1 VKFANSRTFCVVLAG
16 YAVASLLGSCKP
28 RISNLS
34 EATETDINSVLNQFD
49 PALSTSVDGMLIFNS
64 DGMSTIDREIAKDLY
79 LRYNELTARGDDN
92 RPKFWDQGKTAVFE
106 FNRQAGQPASAFV
119 VPRGIT
125 YQVALKNGTTVPLQV
140 IFTADDVLRSSA
152 WVRNMIAQANSG
164 YWQQKEVPFPPGSSE
179 TMSLPAQKVRIAKTD
194 AGIIIGFNLLNHF
207 SDWGIPSPT
216 AQTPT
221 TDQPA
226 AATSSSSTRYGCDAD
241 YCSANGIGAS
251 DAEKPA
257 ITALPT
263 LYESAI
269 TNVVGLDV
277 QLIKNPS
284 YHVASLNESSRS
296 DFRKKELCHGDVFTV
311 LDGAVKTVG
320 SGFGV
325 YVANAANGCV
335 PLSNTKTQDV
345 LIFGKLGGQM
355 NRSLQAI
362 IGGLKF
368 VKYDSPTVEE
378 ATVTSASVEAAGE
391 KQDLRTF
398 SADLYR
404 WKWDVRG
411 MLGTSFAI
419 STSADQ
425 NDYFQVSGRSQAK
438 GRNVEFVDSKTGY
451 MSETLI
457 GSLEKPEGR
466 AAIAPRT
473 VQADLDEIQSRTA
486 GLQQVNEKLLAF
498 LQSTVGGLNQAIG
511 GLERFRTSD
520 TVLFDNIK
528 EGTEKVIV
536 LEDQKRLA
544 DDARYFAGN
553 IVGARAQYI
562 TPEIQAAAQAAAQ
575 AAMQLAASSLQVIES
590 ANALIEAVNFVG
602 LYVPISEKLQAALT
616 ASSQS
621 IKLNNNAIANWNRP
635 LWDFVSGKAL
645 GVKDISY
652 TEFRRVGRGG
662 TLSKDVQLAYA
673 ISEWTW
679 HTKLRTILKEVTGE
693 EPPVHPTQN
702 QGIADAILP
711 DAPDRAFSKYSPE
724 KQKEITDYFDR
735 NFFKIWAALDSVLLA
750 EGLDHEGNG
759 LLRSPSFIMSTTGK
773 WKKCSEEEKKA
784 PPVRGQ
790 NYTCV
795 YNLGGSRRII
805 AQKMLMPLAKLFE
818 MQLGDRLKKMSELA
832 AQYGRVEQLLAAQG
846 NKSK

>member
-1 VKFANSRTFCVVLAG
+1 M
-16 YAVASLLGSCKP
+16 LLGSCKP
-28 RISNLS
+28 RLSNLS
-34 EATETDINSVLNQFD
+34 EATETDINAVLNQFD

-64 DGMSTIDREIAKDLY
+64 DGMSTIDKEIAKEHY
-79 LRYNELTARGDDN
+79 LRYNELTARSEDN

-106 FNRQAGQPASAFV
+106 FNRQEGQPASAFV

-140 IFTADDVLRSSA
+140 LFTAEDVLRSSA

-164 YWQQKEVPFPPGSSE
+164 YWQQKELPFPPGSSE
-179 TMSLPAQKVRIAKTD
+179 TLSLPAQKVRIAKTN
-194 AGIIIGFNLLNHF
+194 AGVIIGFNLLNHF
-207 SDWGIPSPT
+207 SDWGLQSPT
-216 AQTPT
+216 AQA
-221 TDQPA
+221 PA
-226 AATSSSSTRYGCDAD
+226 ADQAATTSSSSTNYGCDAD

-251 DAEKPA
+251 DEQKPVIA
-257 ITALPT
+257 ALPT

-284 YHVASLNESSRS
+284 YHVASLNDSSRS

-325 YVANAANGCV
+325 YVANSANGCV

-362 IGGLKF
+362 VGGLKF
-368 VKYDSPTVEE
+368 VKFDSPTIEE

-398 SADLYR
+398 SGDLYK

-438 GRNVEFVDSKTGY
+438 GRNVEFVDTKTGY

-528 EGTEKVIV
+528 LETEKTIV

-544 DDARYFAGN
+544 DDARYFAGS

-562 TPEIQAAAQAAAQ
+562 TPEVQAAAQAAAQ
-575 AAMQLAASSLQVIES
+575 AATQLAVSSLQVIES
-590 ANALIEAVNFVG
+590 VNALIEAVSFVG

-635 LWDFVSGKAL
+635 LWDFVSGKAI

-652 TEFRRVGRGG
+652 TEFRRAGRGG
-662 TLSKDVQLAYA
+662 GLTKDVQLAYV

-679 HTKLRTILKEVTGE
+679 HSKLRAILKEVTGE
-693 EPPVHPTQN
+693 EPPLHPAQD
-702 QGIADAILP
+702 QGAAGYVLP
-711 DAPDRAFSKYSPE
+711 DMPNKAFSKYSPE
-724 KQKEITDYFDR
+724 KQKEITEYFDR

-750 EGLDHEGNG
+750 EGLDNEGNG
-759 LLRSPSFIMSTTGK
+759 ILSSPSFIMSTTGK
-773 WKKCSEEEKKA
+773 WKKCSDQEKNA
-784 PPVRGQ
+784 PAVRGQ
-790 NYTCV
+790 NYSCV
-795 YNLGGSRRII
+795 YNVGGSRRII

-818 MQLGDRLKKMSELA
+818 MQLSDRLKKMSELA